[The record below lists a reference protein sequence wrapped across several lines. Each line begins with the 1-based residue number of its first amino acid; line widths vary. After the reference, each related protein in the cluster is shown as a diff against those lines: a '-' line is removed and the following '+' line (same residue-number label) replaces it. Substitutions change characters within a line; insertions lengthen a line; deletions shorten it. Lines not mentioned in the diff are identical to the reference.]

1 VIRRGETVDHLSVG
15 FSELILTGGWYL
27 RWERRQLVHG
37 ENIQRPSRSGLSI
50 ATLTKNYKMATIK
63 GTKERQG
70 WHKPSEK
77 FVKVNIDASF
87 DEGTGSGSTVVII
100 RYWTGGAIAASHTF
114 LLYLVDAPMA
124 KAFALKEG
132 LLLAQHAGCNR
143 LIVQS
148 DCMEVVEIMAN
159 GGFSTNSATDVYDE
173 CNIVWSGFEMI
184 SIEHCSRE
192 ANKTAHELARR
203 GMQTKLNCNW
213 MMSPLVLFLSFL

>member
-1 VIRRGETVDHLSVG
+1 M
-15 FSELILTGGWYL
+15 
-27 RWERRQLVHG
+27 HG
-37 ENIQRPSRSGLSI
+37 ENIQQPSKSGLSI

-70 WHKPSEK
+70 RQKPSEE

-87 DEGTGSGSTVVII
+87 DEGTGSGSTSVVI
-100 RYWTGGAIAASHTF
+100 RDWTGGAIAASHTF
-114 LLYLVDAPMA
+114 LPYLVDAPMA
-124 KAFALKEG
+124 VAFALKEG
-132 LLLAQHAGCNR
+132 LLLAQHAGCNL

-148 DCMEVVEIMAN
+148 DCMEVVKTMAN
-159 GGFSTNSATDVYDE
+159 GGFSTNSVAVMYDE
-173 CNIVWSGFEMI
+173 CNIVWSGFQMI

-213 MMSPLVLFLSFL
+213 DDELPSFILKFLMNDVISLDQ

>member
-1 VIRRGETVDHLSVG
+1 VIFTCDRAKAVWSSLGVWEKILEVIRTDRSGSVIVEEVLRRGETVDHLSVG

-27 RWERRQLVHG
+27 WWERSQLVHG
-37 ENIQRPSRSGLSI
+37 ENIQQPSKSGLSI

-70 WHKPSEK
+70 WQKPPEK

-87 DEGTGSGSTVVII
+87 DEGTGNGNTGVII
-100 RYWTGGAIAASHTF
+100 RDWTGGAIAASHTF

-148 DCMEVVEIMAN
+148 DCMEVVKTMA
-159 GGFSTNSATDVYDE
+159 TED
-173 CNIVWSGFEMI
+173 
-184 SIEHCSRE
+184 SRQIQV
-192 ANKTAHELARR
+192 L
-203 GMQTKLNCNW
+203 LC
-213 MMSPLVLFLSFL
+213 MMSVILFGAGFR